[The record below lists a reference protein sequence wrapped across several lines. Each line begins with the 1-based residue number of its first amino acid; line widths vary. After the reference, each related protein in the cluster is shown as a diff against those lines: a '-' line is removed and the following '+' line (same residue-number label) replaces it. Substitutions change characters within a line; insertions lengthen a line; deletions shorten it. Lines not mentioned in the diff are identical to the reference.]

1 VLVADH
7 GVLHGQDLG
16 HGQWLGV
23 AELGDAGGSTTSLS
37 VSAIGALLHRNVYTQ
52 RCAA

>member
-1 VLVADH
+1 VLVADR

-23 AELGDAGGSTTSLS
+23 AEFGDAGDHLGT
-37 VSAIGALLHRNVYTQ
+37 LHRGL
-52 RCAA
+52 